1 MLSNLTPE
9 QMTVLAS
16 GIALFLFKTL
26 EPSEANALNN
36 LISLIAS
43 NLSVQLAQQAL
54 NEEKSNTNSETIN
67 QMEQQQISQTDI
79 TPLFTS

>member
-9 QMTVLAS
+9 QMTALATS
-16 GIALFLFKTL
+16 ISLFLFKNL

-36 LISLIAS
+36 LISLIGS

-54 NEEKSNTNSETIN
+54 NEEKSNTNNGAIN
-67 QMEQQQISQTDI
+67 SQEQQISETDI
-79 TPLFTS
+79 TPLFTA

>member
-9 QMTVLAS
+9 QMTALAAS
-16 GIALFLFKTL
+16 ISLFLFKSL

-36 LISLIAS
+36 LISLIGS

-54 NEEKSNTNSETIN
+54 NEEKSNTNNSAIN
-67 QMEQQQISQTDI
+67 SQEQQQISETDI
-79 TPLFTS
+79 TPLFTA